1 MRSKPDENHSSTTEH
16 ALVLF
21 SGGQDSTTCLLWAL
35 REFKRVDTVAFD
47 YDQRNRIELSC
58 RNSVMDKIKALF
70 PEDANRLG
78 DDRIVSL
85 PFLSTIGES
94 GLFNNADSATSPADM
109 FVPGRNL
116 LFISLASMLAYRNKT
131 GTIVIGVGG
140 PESFPDSSSAFIKAI
155 EPAINLGMDRHFTIS
170 TPLVQLEKHD
180 IWNFA
185 HNLGGT
191 SFIDLI
197 RSETHTCYTG
207 DRSALHAWGYGCGL
221 CRACT
226 LRKVGYEKWFNSF
239 D

>member
-1 MRSKPDENHSSTTEH
+1 MKSKSEENHPNTHEH
-16 ALVLF
+16 AIVLF

-58 RNSVMDKIKALF
+58 RNDVLDKIKTLF
-70 PEDANRLG
+70 PEDARRLG
-78 DDRIVSL
+78 GDHLINLS
-85 PFLSTIGES
+85 FLSTIGES
-94 GLFNNADSATSPADM
+94 GLFSNANNPAPPTDM
-109 FVPGRNL
+109 FVPGRNI
-116 LFISLASMLAYRNKT
+116 LFINLASILAYRNKAS
-131 GTIVIGVGG
+131 TIVIGVSG
-140 PESFPDSSSAFIKAI
+140 PESYPDSSFDFIKAM

-170 TPLVQLEKHD
+170 TPLVELEKHE

-185 HNLGGT
+185 HDLGGT

-207 DRSALHAWGYGCGL
+207 DRNTLHAWGYGCGL
-221 CRACT
+221 CRACI
-226 LRKVGYEKWFNSF
+226 LRRAGYEKWFDCF